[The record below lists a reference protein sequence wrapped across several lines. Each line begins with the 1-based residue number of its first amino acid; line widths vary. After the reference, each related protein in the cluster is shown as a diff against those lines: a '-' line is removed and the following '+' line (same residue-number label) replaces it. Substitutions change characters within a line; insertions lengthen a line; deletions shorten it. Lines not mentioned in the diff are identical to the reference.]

1 MKVASG
7 KTYSRSVSGFTSF
20 LSNLIYDKVFGF
32 GGWPEWLGGL
42 LLGFVNVIF
51 FVWAAKPFTIYSGF
65 MNWGQHIYT
74 LIGVDH
80 FGFPKAP
87 VLFDKT
93 SVGDIGLL
101 LGAFLAATLAGEFRI
116 RFPQRKLDYLEA
128 YIGGLLMA
136 TGVVLAVG
144 CNWGGFFSAITALSL
159 HGYLMF
165 IGLLIGGFIGALYV
179 DWRVKREAEAFDLKL
194 NGGVNVDRR
203 LYPGVSRKAGFL
215 ITLVLA
221 TVISLIVLANG
232 DGELFFGILIMGIF
246 VGIIIQRSR
255 FCFATAF
262 RDILRGGGEFARS
275 ARLQIGIILGLAIA
289 VGGTAV
295 LKYMGVVD
303 SMAYANPSSWSNVLG
318 GILFGIGMVIAG
330 GCASGSL
337 WRAAEGHVKLWV
349 ALIAAITSYPV
360 LKTVIRSTFPW
371 IYGPRILITE
381 VLGWGPGLAAIY
393 ISLVIW
399 LLSILYLIYR
409 KGDM

>member
-1 MKVASG
+1 
-7 KTYSRSVSGFTSF
+7 
-20 LSNLIYDKVFGF
+20 
-32 GGWPEWLGGL
+32 
-42 LLGFVNVIF
+42 
-51 FVWAAKPFTIYSGF
+51 
-65 MNWGQHIYT
+65 
-74 LIGVDH
+74 
-80 FGFPKAP
+80 
-87 VLFDKT
+87 
-93 SVGDIGLL
+93 
-101 LGAFLAATLAGEFRI
+101 
-116 RFPQRKLDYLEA
+116 
-128 YIGGLLMA
+128 
-136 TGVVLAVG
+136 
-144 CNWGGFFSAITALSL
+144 
-159 HGYLMF
+159 
-165 IGLLIGGFIGALYV
+165 
-179 DWRVKREAEAFDLKL
+179 
-194 NGGVNVDRR
+194 
-203 LYPGVSRKAGFL
+203 
-215 ITLVLA
+215 
-221 TVISLIVLANG
+221 
-232 DGELFFGILIMGIF
+232 MGIF